1 MLRIVAVAAV
11 SAAALAVS
19 APAFA
24 ADLPAYEPSPAYAA
38 PAPVSN
44 WSGGYVGAQ
53 AGYSWGRANNRNAPN
68 TKPDGGLVG
77 GYAGYDHQ
85 FDGSPVVVGV
95 DTDLNYNNNHD
106 RTGRVRNDLN
116 WSGATRGRIGYAMD
130 NVMVYGAAGVAYGEH
145 KVRFRNRSDD
155 KTAVGWTAGGGVE
168 AKVTE
173 NVVAR
178 GEYRYT
184 DYGTDRFSTGAR
196 SVKSD
201 LTDNRVTGG
210 VALKFSAW

>member
-1 MLRIVAVAAV
+1 MLRLVAVAAV

-38 PAPVSN
+38 PAPSSN
-44 WSGGYVGAQ
+44 WSGGYIGGQ
-53 AGYSWGRANNRNAPN
+53 AGYSWGRSTNRNAPN
-68 TKPDGGLVG
+68 TKPEGGLVG
-77 GYAGYDHQ
+77 AYAGYDHQ

-95 DTDLNYNNNHD
+95 DTDINYNNSKD
-106 RTGRVRNDLN
+106 RAGRVRNDLN

-130 NVMVYGAAGVAYGEH
+130 NVMVYGAAGVAYGDQ
-145 KVRFRNRSDD
+145 KVRSRGDSDS

-168 AKVTE
+168 AKITE

-178 GEYRYT
+178 GEYRYS
-184 DYGTDRFSTGAR
+184 DYGSDRYSTGAR

-201 LTDNRVTGG
+201 LTESRVTGG